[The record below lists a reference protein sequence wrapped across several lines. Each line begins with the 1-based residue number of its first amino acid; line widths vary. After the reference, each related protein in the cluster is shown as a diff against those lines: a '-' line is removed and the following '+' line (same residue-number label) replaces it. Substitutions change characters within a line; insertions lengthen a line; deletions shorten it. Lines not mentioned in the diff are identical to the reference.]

1 MKHRVFVYGTL
12 MRNRPNHRYFL
23 REQEY
28 LGQAIL
34 NDYGLY
40 DLGAYPGVV
49 PESGEK
55 VLGEVYEIDDSTLK
69 RLDRLEGN
77 GSLYS
82 RKTVD
87 VLLNGEWTGA
97 EVYVWNGG
105 VRPENKIDFDSQP
118 WGKKIN
124 REAII

>member
-12 MRNRPNHRYFL
+12 MKDRPNHNNFL
-23 REQEY
+23 RGQEY

-34 NDYGLY
+34 KDYGLY

-55 VLGEVYEIDDSTLK
+55 VLGEVYEVDDSTLK
-69 RLDRLEGN
+69 SLDRLEGN
-77 GSLYS
+77 GTLYN
-82 RKTVD
+82 RQTAE
-87 VLLNGEWTGA
+87 VLLNGEWTGV
-97 EVYVWNGG
+97 EVYVWNGR
-105 VRPENKIDFDSQP
+105 VRPENKVNFDFQP
-118 WGKKIN
+118 WGKDIK